1 MRLIVYKRED
11 GGNVDCESVIVMMGY
26 WCEMGGIRRGG
37 GGFGGDWVGKGGAG
51 VQDIVWGEGLSGEDA
66 NVCFSSGAGCDQ

>member
-1 MRLIVYKRED
+1 
-11 GGNVDCESVIVMMGY
+11 MGY
-26 WCEMGGIRRGG
+26 L
-37 GGFGGDWVGKGGAG
+37 VGLGRKGGAG